1 MVPQEIQL
9 LIATVMSITI
19 TVVVVIVLL
28 LVKEEKEN
36 DKKKSMEEQYVEWA
50 KSDDPLDTEEF
61 RKAIMR
67 I

>member
-19 TVVVVIVLL
+19 TVVVIVLL

-36 DKKKSMEEQYVEWA
+36 DKKKSMEEQYIQWA
-50 KSDDPLDTEEF
+50 ESDNPLDTEEF